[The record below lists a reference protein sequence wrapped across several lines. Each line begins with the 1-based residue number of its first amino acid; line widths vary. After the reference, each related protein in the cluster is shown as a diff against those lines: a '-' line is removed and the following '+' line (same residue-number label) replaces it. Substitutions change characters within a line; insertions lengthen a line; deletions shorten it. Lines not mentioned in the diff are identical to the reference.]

1 MSADVKGV
9 YILRNPQGVPNKAC
23 INEGYALGTML
34 DGDTIEYHA
43 LLTPEQ
49 AAVIAAAKA
58 WADNEDVRGAK
69 LYDAVATLRKQEG
82 A

>member
-1 MSADVKGV
+1 MSAVWVVRSASGS
-9 YILRNPQGVPNKAC
+9 ILYVNLHELSRGDAAYAAD
-23 INEGYALGTML
+23 IGYVVTRE
-34 DGDTIEYHA
+34 T
-43 LLTPEQ
+43 LLTPEM

-69 LYDAVATLRKQEG
+69 LYAAVTTLRAQEG